1 VITRLPWAPFL
12 TIRIRLHTTL
22 AQRAALLTES
32 IRRVQMVKSLI
43 GPRTKLVSLVHVS
56 NMLGAILPAEE
67 VVAAAQK
74 ARPCLQ

>member
-1 VITRLPWAPFL
+1 MGAIPDDSASHDACTAYSFA
-12 TIRIRLHTTL
+12 H
-22 AQRAALLTES
+22 LL
-32 IRRVQMVKSLI
+32 QMVRSLI

-56 NMLGAILPAEE
+56 NMLGAVLPTEE

>member
-1 VITRLPWAPFL
+1 MLWRCS
-12 TIRIRLHTTL
+12 TL
-22 AQRAALLTES
+22 AQCAALLTTS
-32 IRRVQMVKSLI
+32 IHQLQMVKSLI

-74 ARPCLQ
+74 ARPWPQRLETKPAG